1 MLNSKIKNIMEIDEL
16 PPCTPPDD
24 VNLFNQIRGNYQ
36 SDNEKRFFEEL
47 EYKEEN
53 EASFAYDWL
62 LESEENEDGIYLYRV
77 GNSEYAVN
85 RIVDGKYGDEWH
97 FDSLAEI
104 LNINLKEKGYLNRSI
119 TLWQW
124 LRERDYAGIR
134 YDRDG
139 DWD

>member
-1 MLNSKIKNIMEIDEL
+1 MEIKDI
-16 PPCTPPDD
+16 PPCTPIVD
-24 VNLFNQIRGNYQ
+24 VQLFNKMRGNYKTE
-36 SDNEKRFFEEL
+36 NEKRFFEEL

-62 LESEENEDGIYLYRV
+62 LEHYENEDGLYLFRV
-77 GNSEYAVN
+77 ANSEYAIN
-85 RIVDGKYGDEWH
+85 RIINRKYLTEWH
-97 FDSLAEI
+97 FDSLKE
-104 LNINLKEKGYLNRSI
+104 LLEINLKEYGYLDRDI
-119 TLWQW
+119 TFWQW